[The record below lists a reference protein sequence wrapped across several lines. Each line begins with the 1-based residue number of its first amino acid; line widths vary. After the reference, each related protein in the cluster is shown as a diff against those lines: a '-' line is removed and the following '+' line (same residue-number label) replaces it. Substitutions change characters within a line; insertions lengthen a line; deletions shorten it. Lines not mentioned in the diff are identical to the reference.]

1 MKLCIKQ
8 RVFSWGDTY
17 DVFDEWGNARYYV
30 KAEIFAIGHQIHVFE
45 KETGREVGSIHQHF
59 FAFTPGFDIVMDG
72 RTVGVIK
79 KRFTFFTPTY
89 DVDFRGWTCEGDI
102 FGWDYQVMQG
112 SAQVMSISK
121 QWLTWGDTYTINFD
135 NPQDELM
142 GLMLVL
148 AIDAANCDHNNN

>member
-1 MKLCIKQ
+1 MELYIKQ
-8 RVFSWGDTY
+8 RVFSWGDAY

-30 KAEIFAIGHQIHVFE
+30 KADIFSIGHQIRVFE
-45 KETGREVGSIHQHF
+45 KNTDREVGSIHQHF
-59 FAFTPGFDIVMDG
+59 FAFTPGFDIVMEG

-89 DVDFRGWTCEGDI
+89 DVDFRGWTCEGDV

-121 QWLTWGDTYTINFD
+121 QWLSWGDTYVMEYAD
-135 NPQDELM
+135 PACELP
-142 GLMLVL
+142 GLLLVI
-148 AIDAANCDHNNN
+148 AIDAANCDHD

>member
-8 RVFSWGDTY
+8 RVFSWGDAY

-30 KAEIFAIGHQIHVFE
+30 KADIFSIGHQIRVFE
-45 KETGREVGSIHQHF
+45 KNTDREVGSIHQHF
-59 FAFTPGFDIVMDG
+59 FAFTHGFDIVMEG

-89 DVDFRGWTCEGDI
+89 DVDFRGWTCEGDV

-121 QWLTWGDTYTINFD
+121 QWLSWGDTYVMEYAD
-135 NPQDELM
+135 PACELP
-142 GLMLVL
+142 GLLLVI
-148 AIDAANCDHNNN
+148 AIDAANCDHD